1 LEIQTLKMTMSLKLR
16 MIKKAEYLEKEGQKR
31 LESLIRKKEKRK
43 KKKHHADRDGAE
55 GEEGMGSSK
64 RKRSRKEEDAGGD
77 KKRRRSSDSSRRKHS
92 NTMELSG
99 EQHYDQTDNDS
110 RMDSGHVAAP
120 PEEENEFDQAMK
132 RISSSRKK
140 KKDIDTN
147 KLNERHDFLIHNMEE
162 AYEEDKRLNQA
173 QQPAYSKIKL
183 LPEVERELKIKD
195 KENTD
200 SLLGRDILPV
210 LRKWLEPL
218 PDKSLPNVKIREVL
232 LEYLERTQV
241 EREQLKNSGIGKAVM
256 FLWKHP
262 GETPKNKK
270 IAQKIIE
277 EWSRP
282 IFGLSANY
290 SDLRNYSNP
299 ISRPIRIDN
308 SRNNETAPAKVNL
321 EAALESKSKSA
332 KVGESNYSLH
342 ARIPQRMCFDFVTP
356 PEPKVTKSETENM
369 QQEAKRQA
377 MQFHKL
383 NKHLQQM
390 RKPTQKNIR
399 AIKPSIEGR

>member
-1 LEIQTLKMTMSLKLR
+1 
-16 MIKKAEYLEKEGQKR
+16 MIVVSVQYVQHL
-31 LESLIRKKEKRK
+31 K
-43 KKKHHADRDGAE
+43 KK
-55 GEEGMGSSK
+55 
-64 RKRSRKEEDAGGD
+64 
-77 KKRRRSSDSSRRKHS
+77 
-92 NTMELSG
+92 
-99 EQHYDQTDNDS
+99 
-110 RMDSGHVAAP
+110 
-120 PEEENEFDQAMK
+120 NEFVQAMK

-147 KLNERHDFLIHNMEE
+147 KLNDRHEIFIQNMRD
-162 AYEEDKRLNQA
+162 ACEEDRRLNQSHQLA
-173 QQPAYSKIKL
+173 LSKIKI

-200 SLLGRDILPV
+200 SLLNRDILTII
-210 LRKWLEPL
+210 REWLEPL

-232 LEYLERTQV
+232 LEYLERQTQV
-241 EREQLKNSGIGKAVM
+241 EREQLKTSGIGKAVM

-262 GETPKNKK
+262 DETPKNRKL
-270 IAQKIIE
+270 AQKIIE

-290 SDLRNYSNP
+290 SDLRTSYSAP
-299 ISRPIRIDN
+299 VSRPTRIDN
-308 SRNNETAPAKVNL
+308 NRNNETAPAKANL

-332 KVGESNYSLH
+332 KAGESSYSFH

-356 PEPKVTKSETENM
+356 PTPKVTDSDTETM
-369 QQEAKRQA
+369 TQEAKRQA